1 MGLLGEEVGLE
12 KHTNPSKK
20 IKKNMCLS
28 SYSVETKHLALVFF
42 QEPCSGDVD
51 QGVARNGETL
61 PKSHGSY
68 SSR

>member
-1 MGLLGEEVGLE
+1 
-12 KHTNPSKK
+12 
-20 IKKNMCLS
+20 MCLS